1 MLLGGA
7 IGYLLGSFPTAY
19 LFVRWK
25 SKTDIRTA
33 GSGNVGGLNSY
44 VVTRS
49 KLLAVAV
56 ILIDSLK
63 GVAAVLLAPIVVG
76 DNFVYMAA
84 TGIGAVLG
92 HNFPVWLRFKG
103 GRGLAT
109 AAGVLA
115 VFSWPLVVLWCLLW
129 CAGFLLT
136 RKVNISNIF
145 ASLVALATVLAL
157 PNDSLKTIIPPDAA
171 VMYFKYFT
179 VLLVGLIL
187 IKHIE
192 PLQEYLKERKL
203 KEKAGKGTDAG
214 T

>member
-7 IGYLLGSFPTAY
+7 VGYLLGSFPTAY
-19 LFVRWK
+19 LLVRWK
-25 SKTDIRTA
+25 AKTDIRTA

-49 KLLAVAV
+49 KALAAAV
-56 ILIDSLK
+56 VLVDALK
-63 GVAAVLLAPIVVG
+63 GVAAVLIAPLVVG
-76 DNFVYMAA
+76 SSFVYMAA
-84 TGIGAVLG
+84 GGIGAVLG

-109 AAGVLA
+109 AAGVLSL
-115 VFSWPLVVLWCLLW
+115 FSWELLVLWCIFW
-129 CAGFLLT
+129 CGGFLMT
-136 RKVNISNIF
+136 RRVNMGNI
-145 ASLVALATVLAL
+145 VATVIMLGFVLAMPADML
-157 PNDSLKTIIPPDAA
+157 RTIIPPEAT
-171 VMYFKYFT
+171 VEHFKYFT

-192 PLQEYLKERKL
+192 PLWEYMKGRQAAKE
-203 KEKAGKGTDAG
+203 AKGSDGG